1 MTIRRHLLVLA
12 LLVAPTLSRAAAP
25 SDAVAAV
32 KKTLDAAIAIVQAG
46 GTRDQNLA
54 ALRTVARD
62 ILDTRAMGRTAI
74 GDALAAQ
81 PPEQQEAYF
90 GLFDQLIVRTY
101 LQKLL
106 LFRNPRFGYGEP
118 RRAGDLVIVPTTIA
132 TSKDEYHVDYA
143 MRERDGHWVATDVI
157 VEEISLAQN
166 YKDQFS

>member
-81 PPEQQEAYF
+81 SPEQQEF
-90 GLFDQLIVRTY
+90 
-101 LQKLL
+101 
-106 LFRNPRFGYGEP
+106 
-118 RRAGDLVIVPTTIA
+118 RRAAAPLRQLPA
-132 TSKDEYHVDYA
+132 
-143 MRERDGHWVATDVI
+143 
-157 VEEISLAQN
+157 
-166 YKDQFS
+166 